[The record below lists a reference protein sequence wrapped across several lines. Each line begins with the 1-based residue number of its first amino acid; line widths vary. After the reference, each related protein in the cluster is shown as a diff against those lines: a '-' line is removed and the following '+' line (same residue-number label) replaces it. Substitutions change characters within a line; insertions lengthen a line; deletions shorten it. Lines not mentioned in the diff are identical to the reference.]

1 MKNGGVGNRAA
12 KQPGQTRDASLFN
25 CFKRAGQYIGLRHGE
40 GTNAEVAT
48 VRESADHDRDFNYS
62 ERHLQCV
69 WYDDSLRP
77 RLLLTAS
84 GEEVM
89 VENPGCWNLEAGP
102 DFLDAVLAVGP
113 GKRRIAG
120 DVEIHVRAD
129 DWRNHKHND
138 DPAYARVV
146 AHVSYFPD
154 TLPDDAL
161 PPGTVQI
168 ALRDALKSNPVFSFD
183 DVDVTA
189 YPYAALPVK
198 ATPCAEILSGWTPES
213 RIAFLESAGEERLR
227 MKACRIAE
235 AMRDRGREQVFY
247 EEIMCALGY
256 KHNRQPFRQLAVRL
270 PVRALIEECGK
281 DAEKAYSL
289 LLGVSGLL
297 PAKTSIRWDDE
308 TKVFIR
314 RLWDDWWKQQS
325 KWSAQCLQRE
335 DWHLIGLRPQNH
347 PARRMA
353 AVALLFTAEP
363 GLLAAVERLCQ
374 TDAEKWFRGAA
385 ESLRLR
391 TRMDYWARRL
401 SFSGKPQEK
410 EIEIIGEG
418 RIAAILSNVMIPF
431 LAASGCDVAA
441 LLPHLPPEENNSLIR
456 RMAYALFGRDHNPSL
471 YGTGLRQQGLL
482 QVFHDFCLSDKTACR
497 NCRLAE
503 TLRSHSQ
510 T

>member
-1 MKNGGVGNRAA
+1 MKNGGVGKRAA

-25 CFKRAGQYIGLRHGE
+25 CFKRAGQYIGLRHGAR
-40 GTNAEVAT
+40 TDISTAT
-48 VRESADHDRDFNYS
+48 VRESAEPDRDFNYS

-77 RLLLTAS
+77 RLLFTAA
-84 GEEVM
+84 GEEAI
-89 VENPGCWNLEAGP
+89 VENPGHWNLEAGP
-102 DFLDAVLAVGP
+102 DFLDAVLIIGAGN
-113 GKRRIAG
+113 RRITG
-120 DVEIHVRAD
+120 DVEIHVRAA
-129 DWRNHKHND
+129 DWQSHKHND

-154 TLPDDAL
+154 TLPDKAL

-168 ALRDALKSNPVFSFD
+168 SLRDALKSNPMFSFD

-227 MKACRIAE
+227 VKACRIAD
-235 AMRDRGREQVFY
+235 AIRDHGREQVFY

-270 PVRALIEECGK
+270 PVRALNEECGK
-281 DAEKAYSL
+281 DAGKAYSL
-289 LLGVSGLL
+289 LLGMSGLL
-297 PAKTSIRWDDE
+297 PAQTSIRWDDE

-314 RLWDDWWKQQS
+314 KLWDNWWKLQS
-325 KWSAQCLQRE
+325 KWSAQSLQRE

-347 PARRMA
+347 PARRLA
-353 AVALLFTAEP
+353 AAASLFTAEP
-363 GLLAAVERLCQ
+363 GILESVEKLSR
-374 TDAEKWFRGAA
+374 TDAEKWFSIADELFRR
-385 ESLRLR
+385 SS
-391 TRMDYWARRL
+391 RMDYWAQRL
-401 SFSGKPQEK
+401 SFSGKPQGK
-410 EIEIIGEG
+410 GIEIIGEG
-418 RIAAILSNVMIPF
+418 RVAAMLSNVVIPF

-441 LLPHLPPEENNSLIR
+441 LLPNLPPEENNSLIR

-471 YGTGLRQQGLL
+471 YNTGLRQQGLL

-503 TLRSHSQ
+503 SLRSSSR
-510 T
+510 